1 MSNLGTPHL
10 QGCRV
15 FKHNYL
21 SRHFPRVR
29 RQKHSGKG
37 NSTTALEALY
47 SVLSLLPVLYL
58 GMSINAFISFSVCHS
73 RHTKAEQS
81 ILLQTLTCRCK
92 RQRQ

>member
-47 SVLSLLPVLYL
+47 SVLSLLPVLYPWVCQL
-58 GMSINAFISFSVCHS
+58 TPLSLFLSV
-73 RHTKAEQS
+73 
-81 ILLQTLTCRCK
+81 ILATP
-92 RQRQ
+92 